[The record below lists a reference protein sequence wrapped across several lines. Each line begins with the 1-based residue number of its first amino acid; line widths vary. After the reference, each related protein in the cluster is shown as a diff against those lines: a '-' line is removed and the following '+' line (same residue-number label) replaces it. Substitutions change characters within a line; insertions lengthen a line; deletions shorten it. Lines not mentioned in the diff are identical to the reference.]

1 MKSVPFLLLAVFILQ
16 SCCIH
21 PAESC
26 DIFENPLGSVSPDR
40 DVKVGSPFKFRCT
53 LFPDT
58 VKNHSVTSADL
69 ILNFTDRSSP
79 TVTLPPTSIIDEYS
93 VEYSVENAS
102 LKDNGIYSCYVPT
115 LTEKTPQL
123 VCMSSVSVGYP
134 PLNATNFNC
143 LSLEYTNLTCTWNEP
158 INNVKTQYILQDLLH
173 DNKFFKRKC
182 PVPIKPSGCQYR
194 LDTKPVYVQSQEYL
208 SFILVGI
215 NSLGESKQYFK
226 IKHYEIIKPGVP
238 TFVQFSNV
246 RETSLVINISAPKGL
261 QYREFVEG
269 LIYSIK
275 YYSVSTP
282 LNITKEVL
290 VTTDSGNA
298 NLTLQDLVP
307 HTVYDFEVRCHL
319 NIESDKF
326 LWSDSKI
333 ATEITKSDVPYFAP
347 VVHSSA
353 FDYQNIAGNRTIS
366 VYWQPVPSQ
375 FENGEDFVYY
385 IRYHE
390 SYVASRFKREA
401 SKKSSSYI
409 KVGNKTSATIEHL
422 DPGQAYMFNI
432 VSANKEGKSTNDT
445 AQIVIDKIEKML
457 PGPRDIFVISYGK
470 GLYNISWKA
479 PDVLFTQYVLFWCE
493 NYKLS
498 STKCDGPLNT
508 VSVTGQTKRELILPD
523 RNSNYQFAVAT
534 VHGFQT
540 SGMYW
545 APCTVVH
552 NMKYKVLKMELIP
565 KTSTSLR
572 VRWSMRCEAEKKV
585 VKEYS
590 IHYCPFSGNCTYNN
604 AKHCEVDG
612 KGPLSWPH
620 VNLNHSS
627 INLSLTEYI
636 LDSLTPYT
644 CYAAYMRVRTGAG
657 WGESSDFTYESTMP
671 SAPGDPPG
679 NVHAVVKNASI
690 KVSFDPPTIP
700 NGRITRYVIYYNKT
714 SVDEANYHKE
724 YRVSEDAHGK
734 LPGSIILDNVNYY
747 TNYSIEVTACV
758 DQACSVPSE
767 PIYVTT
773 GISNPGVIIPPRVE
787 VLENNINISWASP
800 LLPNGPVQ
808 YYQVWV
814 DGEAWDDSSIY
825 NISGSTFLLLD
836 RKCDAGSN
844 NETQFE
850 VRAVNLKDGNPL
862 FGEFSEPTKTI
873 LCPLSSISLKIGIAV
888 GAAVLILFALVGLAY
903 YANMWYKKLA
913 AVKRTKIQL
922 PKGLDSPMD
931 NPLNSYDKF
940 KSGLK
945 NHHDSGIPNDRAYDR
960 LFSSNSDG
968 DLMHT
973 EDKRGPSGRNNSGES
988 AASGKCHTSISS
1000 ANTTK
1005 THNSMDSGAEVES
1018 PLSPDSF
1025 SSDSGSI
1032 NTTPLPFQPDLNIV
1046 DESNHLAS
1054 RDSGLERDNLTTVY
1068 VPRVIPRF
1076 EEQDGLPKRHL
1087 SEEEKERILSALS
1100 NSAPSVEDEIN
1111 HENAISSY
1119 AKFGYGRSQSD
1130 KNLDGYSKFG
1140 EPDASGPNPVAEFRN
1155 HQVCPSFVV
1164 HGPNRSGSLSLGR
1177 SKEDSFLLFKKKAKE
1192 HLLHQKKS
1200 PGNAHE
1206 RKLYSVVGEASA
1218 PSDPAS
1224 HYVPA
1229 DSLPSQRTMPLQS
1242 AASAMTAPAREMQQ
1256 GGEDAARSTDILDPP
1271 ASSVDSVAYFLD
1283 NLNLED
1289 VLPPDFERH
1298 LSQNDRSETTD
1309 KDSGNG
1315 SDQDASCNVKL
1326 NMNLMTLTG
1335 GGIIEGSLN
1344 DLMPS
1349 ESNGSANDCCTDEF
1363 GVPEE
1368 TRELQ
1373 NNSPTGY
1380 TAKPQQHFAGY
1391 VDSATLLPIISARV
1405 MPQPNLA
1412 DISVESV

>member
-1 MKSVPFLLLAVFILQ
+1 MKNVLFFLLGVSILQ
-16 SCCIH
+16 CCCIGL
-21 PAESC
+21 AESC
-26 DIFENPLGSVSPDR
+26 DIFENPLGSVTPDQ
-40 DVKVGSPFKFRCT
+40 DVKIGSPFTFRCT
-53 LFPDT
+53 LFPET
-58 VKNHSVTSADL
+58 VRNHSVTSADL
-69 ILNFTDRSSP
+69 ILNFTDRTSP
-79 TVTLPPTSIIDEYS
+79 VVTLTPTSIIDEFT
-93 VEYSVENAS
+93 VEYAVENAS
-102 LKDNGIYSCYVPT
+102 FKENGIYSCYVPT

-134 PLNATNFNC
+134 PLNATNFTC
-143 LSLEYTNLTCTWNEP
+143 ISLEYTNLTCTWNEP
-158 INNVKTQYILQDLLH
+158 VNNVKTQYILQDLLH
-173 DNKFFKRKC
+173 DNKFFKRQC

-208 SFILVGI
+208 SFILVGR

-238 TFVQFSNV
+238 TFIQFSNV

-269 LIYSIK
+269 LVYSIK
-275 YYSVSTP
+275 YYSVSTL
-282 LNITKEVL
+282 LNITKEVSI
-290 VTTDSGNA
+290 TTVSGNA
-298 NLTLQDLVP
+298 DLTLRDLVP

-319 NIESDKF
+319 NIKSDKF
-326 LWSDSKI
+326 MWSDSKI
-333 ATEITKSDVPYFAP
+333 ATELTKSDVPYLAP

-353 FDYQNIAGNRTIS
+353 FDYQNIAGNRTITI
-366 VYWQPVPSQ
+366 YWQPVPSQ
-375 FENGEDFVYY
+375 FENGEDFFYY
-385 IRYHE
+385 IKYHE
-390 SYVASRFKREA
+390 YYVPSRFKREA

-422 DPGQAYMFNI
+422 DPGQAYFFNI
-432 VSANKEGKSTNDT
+432 VAANKEGKSTNET
-445 AQIVIDKIEKML
+445 AQIVIDKTEKML
-457 PGPRDIFVISYGK
+457 MGPRDISVISYGK

-479 PDVLFTQYVLFWCE
+479 PDVRYSHYIMFWCE

-498 STKCDGPLNT
+498 STRCDGPLNM
-508 VSVTGQTKRELILPD
+508 VSVSGQTKRELFLPD
-523 RNSNYQFAVAT
+523 RNTNYQFAVAT
-534 VHGFQT
+534 VQGSQT
-540 SGMYW
+540 SGMFW

-604 AKHCEVDG
+604 AMHCEVDG

-620 VNLNHSS
+620 VNILNSS
-627 INLSLTEYI
+627 STEYI
-636 LDSLTPYT
+636 LGSLTPYT

-657 WGESSDFTYESTMP
+657 WGENSDFTYESTMQ

-714 SVDEANYHKE
+714 SADEANYHKE
-724 YRVSEDAHGK
+724 YRVPEDAHGK
-734 LPGSIILDNVNYY
+734 LPDSITLDNVNYY

-773 GISNPGVIIPPRVE
+773 GISNPGVVIPPRVE
-787 VLENNINISWASP
+787 ILENNINISWAPP

-814 DGEAWDDSSIY
+814 DGDSWDDITVY
-825 NISGSTFLLLD
+825 NVSGSTFLLLD
-836 RKCDAGSN
+836 RKCETGSN

-862 FGEFSEPTKTI
+862 FGDFSPPTKTI
-873 LCPLSSISLKIGIAV
+873 LCPLSSMSWKVGLAV
-888 GAAVLILFALVGLAY
+888 GAAIVVLIAFIGVAY
-903 YANMWYKKLA
+903 YINIWYKKLA

-960 LFSSNSDG
+960 LFSSTSDG

-973 EDKRGPSGRNNSGES
+973 DDKRGPSGRNNSGES
-988 AASGKCHTSISS
+988 TTSGKCHTSISS

-1046 DESNHLAS
+1046 DELNHLAS

-1076 EEQDGLPKRHL
+1076 EEHEDLPKRHL
-1087 SEEEKERILSALS
+1087 SEEEKERIFALS
-1100 NSAPSVEDEIN
+1100 NSAPSVKDEDEIN
-1111 HENAISSY
+1111 QENAISSY
-1119 AKFGYGRSQSD
+1119 TKFGYGRSLSD

-1140 EPDASGPNPVAEFRN
+1140 EPGASGPANPAAEFRN

-1177 SKEDSFLLFKKKAKE
+1177 TKDDPLLLNKKKAKE

-1200 PGNAHE
+1200 PGSVNE
-1206 RKLYSVVGEASA
+1206 RKLYSVVGEASV
-1218 PSDPAS
+1218 PSNPAS

-1229 DSLPSQRTMPLQS
+1229 ESIPSHRTMPLQS
-1242 AASAMTAPAREMQQ
+1242 AASAMIAPVCEMQQ
-1256 GGEDAARSTDILDPP
+1256 GIENAARSSDMLDPP
-1271 ASSVDSVAYFLD
+1271 ASSVDNSASFLD
-1283 NLNLED
+1283 NLNLDD
-1289 VLPPDFERH
+1289 VLPPDLDKH
-1298 LSQNDRSETTD
+1298 LAGKGRSETTD

-1315 SDQDASCNVKL
+1315 SDQDASCNGTQSL
-1326 NMNLMTLTG
+1326 SIMMLSG
-1335 GGIIEGSLN
+1335 GGIVEGSFN
-1344 DLMPS
+1344 DIIPH
-1349 ESNGSANDCCTDEF
+1349 ESNGSADDCCTDES
-1363 GVPEE
+1363 GLAEE
-1368 TRELQ
+1368 AHELQ
-1373 NNSPTGY
+1373 NSSSPGY
-1380 TAKPQQHFAGY
+1380 TTMPQRNFSGY
-1391 VDSATLLPIISARV
+1391 VDSASVLPIITARV
-1405 MPQPNLA
+1405 IPQPNLA